1 MGGSAPVISQ
11 TIQLALAPAFL
22 LVGIG
27 NLLGVFAGRLARV
40 VDRSRGLMVLHSAT
54 TGVEH
59 DRLVEELRKLDKRMS
74 VINASILMAVA
85 SGVVVC
91 LLVALLFVQRAA
103 GFEWGMAVASA
114 FVVAML
120 LLLLSLLLFLYEVR
134 LAIYTIHVPIELLE
148 LEEKQRNSK
157 RNRLKV
163 PRLP

>member
-1 MGGSAPVISQ
+1 MGGSAPVIAQ

-40 VDRSRGLMVLHSAT
+40 VDRSRGLMALHGVTA
-54 TGVEH
+54 GVEH
-59 DRLVEELRKLDKRMS
+59 DRLVEELRKIDRRMS

-91 LLVALLFVQRAA
+91 LLVALLFVQHAA

-114 FVVAML
+114 FVLAML

-134 LAIYTIHVPIELLE
+134 LAIYTIHVPMELLE
-148 LEEKQRNSK
+148 LEELSRKPRRKSL
-157 RNRLKV
+157 RA